1 MRKVMSV
8 LAALGIAASVAVVGT
23 QSASASSCDV
33 RSGKTAGDSAWVM
46 GMSQC
51 QAVAVRHYYDPV
63 WSANNY
69 WTAWHGGQVMGH
81 TYYTP
86 DTPVYIKHSTQAS

>member
-1 MRKVMSV
+1 
-8 LAALGIAASVAVVGT
+8 
-23 QSASASSCDV
+23 
-33 RSGKTAGDSAWVM
+33 
-46 GMSQC
+46 MSQC